1 MKVFVTGASSG
12 IGEALAREYA
22 RSGATLGLF
31 ARREPALAR
40 LAAALAP
47 ATVGTYAGDVR
58 DDDAMLRAATDFMA
72 RVGTPDVVIAS
83 AGVSRGTLTTHREDL
98 PAFRAVFET
107 NVLGMVATF
116 QPFVNPMRDVR
127 AGTLVGIA
135 SIGGLRGLP
144 GAGAYCGSKSAVITY
159 LESLRVELRGS
170 GVAVVTLCPGFI
182 DTPLTEGN
190 PYYMPFLTAPDVAAR
205 KMVDAIARRKRFYVV
220 PWQMGW
226 LGAVLKVVPRPL
238 YDRVVANR
246 GRKPRRSD

>member
-1 MKVFVTGASSG
+1 
-12 IGEALAREYA
+12 
-22 RSGATLGLF
+22 
-31 ARREPALAR
+31 
-40 LAAALAP
+40 
-47 ATVGTYAGDVR
+47 
-58 DDDAMLRAATDFMA
+58 MA
-72 RVGTPDVVIAS
+72 RHGVPDVVIAS

-107 NVLGMVATF
+107 NVLGTIATF
-116 QPFVNPMRDVR
+116 QPFVNAMRDAK
-127 AGTLVGIA
+127 AGALVGVA
-135 SIGGLRGLP
+135 SVAGFRGLP

-170 GVAVVTLCPGFI
+170 GIAVVTICPGFI
-182 DTPLTEGN
+182 ATPLTEGN

-205 KMVDAIARRKRFYVV
+205 KMVDAIARRRRFYVV

-226 LGAVLKVVPRPL
+226 LGAVMKLAPRPL